1 MAERSSSSSEP
12 TGNDEKKSSKPQ
24 GSSNDHQGF
33 LPGGPPANTFDFAS
47 LHSLLNDPSVKE
59 IADQIAKDPAFT
71 QMAEQALEGE
81 GEQGMPAIDPY
92 IETMQ
97 KFMESPHFF
106 TMAERLGDALVK
118 DPAMSSLLENLT
130 SPMHNAKIEERV
142 SRMKED
148 PAVKSIMDELE
159 TGDPAALI
167 KYWNDPE
174 TFRKISQA
182 MGPLGVPDFAEPSGT
197 EGTEEEG
204 EYEDESIVHHTAS
217 VGDDEGLKK
226 ALDGGAD
233 KDEEDSEGR
242 RALHFAC
249 GYGEVSND
257 KNISLRILCKTDC
270 MYALLVFR
278 KLHLKCAQVLL
289 EAGAAVD
296 ALDKNKNT
304 PLHYAAGYGMK
315 ECVDLLLKNGAAV
328 TLENMDGKTAI
339 DVAKLNNQDEVLRLL
354 EKDAFL

>member
-1 MAERSSSSSEP
+1 MAERSSSSSES

-142 SRMKED
+142 SQ
-148 PAVKSIMDELE
+148 
-159 TGDPAALI
+159 
-167 KYWNDPE
+167 

-182 MGPLGVPDFAEPSGT
+182 MGPLGGPDFAEPSGT

-249 GYGEVSND
+249 GYGEVRND

-315 ECVDLLLKNGAAV
+315 GCVDLLLKNGAAV

-339 DVAKLNNQDEVLRLL
+339 DVAKLNNQDEVLKLL

>member
-1 MAERSSSSSEP
+1 MAERSSSSSES

-33 LPGGPPANTFDFAS
+33 LPGGSPANTFDFAS

-182 MGPLGVPDFAEPSGT
+182 MGPLGGPDFAEPSGT

-249 GYGEVSND
+249 GYGE
-257 KNISLRILCKTDC
+257 
-270 MYALLVFR
+270 
-278 KLHLKCAQVLL
+278 LKCAQVLL

-315 ECVDLLLKNGAAV
+315 GCVDLLLKNGAAV